1 MTRILIAP
9 FLLLASGAVL
19 ADPSAIARCREFAD
33 ATARLKCYD
42 AIDIGAKAR
51 SAAPTAATA
60 VATIAPTRTASPEP
74 APAPAATFGLPART
88 PDAALDRIDSRIEGR
103 FEGWRAN
110 SMIRLANGQ
119 VWQVTDDSSR
129 LLDMDSPKVS
139 IRRGALGS
147 FFLEIDGT
155 NHSPRVRR
163 VR

>member
-9 FLLLASGAVL
+9 LFLLASGAAL
-19 ADPSAIARCREFAD
+19 ADPAAIARCREIAD
-33 ATARLKCYD
+33 AHARLKCYD
-42 AIDIGAKAR
+42 AIDIGATPR
-51 SAAPTAATA
+51 SATPTAATGI
-60 VATIAPTRTASPEP
+60 ATVAPTRAVTPEP
-74 APAPAATFGLPART
+74 APAPAATFGLPAKA

-129 LLDMDSPKVS
+129 LLDMDSPKAS

-147 FFLEIDGT
+147 FFLEIEGT

-163 VR
+163 IR